1 MPQAKTHTHT
11 HLIRCDSQSLSTE
24 KSPYSTGL
32 WVKVNN
38 VTKADRFSS
47 LQRDGDGDGK
57 KEKVI
62 ITAKEGFWE
71 QKKKKNTIQIC
82 QKDHM
87 GVNSICPELN
97 VFIKLL
103 TSNRQHIGQVK

>member
-1 MPQAKTHTHT
+1 M
-11 HLIRCDSQSLSTE
+11 
-24 KSPYSTGL
+24 

-38 VTKADRFSS
+38 FTRADRFSS
-47 LQRDGDGDGK
+47 LQRDGERDGK

-71 QKKKKNTIQIC
+71 QKNTIEIC
-82 QKDHM
+82 QKDHI

-97 VFIKLL
+97 LFIKPL
-103 TSNRQHIGQVK
+103 TSDRRHIGQVKLLRLANCLD